1 MRRGAGH
8 LTENSPFSHETS
20 REDTMSVILRRERG
34 DLLHRQLFLA
44 LREQIRRSV
53 YREGEPI
60 PSEDQLCQSF
70 GVSRITVR
78 RAVADLVEEGWLEKR
93 LGRGT
98 FVRQSAAKPRSRGG
112 STFTESLA
120 KRAKQTKVAVLEVSR
135 RSPPPH
141 AAIAM
146 GLAEDAQVVYASR
159 LRSISGVPL
168 LFVDSWVMPEYADA
182 ITGDALEGR
191 SITELL
197 LSQGVRFRYV
207 TEEISAVAADP
218 HVAASL
224 HVQVGSPLLC
234 VARLVSK
241 DVGKTVMYLMAYMT
255 SERSRVVF
263 SHEEQDLDRMY
274 EAKLIHD
281 IDGYGPDQG

>member
-1 MRRGAGH
+1 MRGLPTDLPDNA
-8 LTENSPFSHETS
+8 SFSHKMS

-44 LREQIRRSV
+44 LREQIRRGA
-53 YREGEPI
+53 YREGDPI
-60 PSEDQLCQSF
+60 PTEDQLCQSF

-98 FVRQSAAKPRSRGG
+98 FVKQTAAKPQNRTG

-120 KRAKQTKVAVLEVSR
+120 KRSKQTKVTVLEVSKC
-135 RSPPPH
+135 SPPPSV
-141 AAIAM
+141 AAAM
-146 GLAEDAQVVYASR
+146 GLADDAQVMYASR

-168 LFVDSWVMPEYADA
+168 LFIDSWVMPEYAGTIKND
-182 ITGDALEGR
+182 TLEKR
-191 SITELL
+191 SITEML

-207 TEEISAVAADP
+207 TEEISAVAAEP

-224 HVQVGSPLLC
+224 HVEVGSPLLC

-281 IDGYGPDQG
+281 IDAYDADQ

>member
-98 FVRQSAAKPRSRGG
+98 FVRQAAAKPRSRGG

-120 KRAKQTKVAVLEVSR
+120 KRAKQTKVSVLEVSR

-141 AAIAM
+141 AATAM
-146 GLAEDAQVVYASR
+146 GLAEGVQVVYASR

-197 LSQGVRFRYV
+197 LSRGVRFRYV

>member
-78 RAVADLVEEGWLEKR
+78 RAVADLVEEGCLEKR

-141 AAIAM
+141 AATAM

>member
-1 MRRGAGH
+1 
-8 LTENSPFSHETS
+8 
-20 REDTMSVILRRERG
+20 MSVILRRERG

-44 LREQIRRSV
+44 LREQIRRGV
-53 YREGEPI
+53 YREGDPI
-60 PSEDQLCQSF
+60 PTEDQLCQSF

-78 RAVADLVEEGWLEKR
+78 RAVMDLVEEGWVEKR

-98 FVRQSAAKPRSRGG
+98 FVRQAAAKPQNRTR

-120 KRAKQTKVAVLEVSR
+120 KRSKQTKVTVLEVAD
-135 RSPPPH
+135 RSPPPPV
-141 AAIAM
+141 AAAM
-146 GLAEDAQVVYASR
+146 GLAEDAQLAYASR

-168 LFVDSWVMPEYADA
+168 LFIDSWVVPRYAAA
-182 ITGDALEGR
+182 IRKDALERR
-191 SITELL
+191 SITEML

-207 TEEISAVAADP
+207 TEELSAVAADP

-224 HVQVGSPLLC
+224 RVEVGSPLLC
-234 VARLVSK
+234 VARLVSE
-241 DVGKTVMYLMAYMT
+241 DVGRPVMYLMAYMT

-263 SHEEQDLDRMY
+263 SHEEQDLERMY

-281 IDGYGPDQG
+281 IQSFDAGTGRAR